1 MHERGGCLLNATLTE
16 MDENECRDF
25 LFLATDPDVND
36 YSDCDCFVTV
46 VLSYGING
54 AIMCCE
60 GETDKLIPVEDVIG
74 QFTAD
79 KCPSLAM
86 KPKLFFMQVKSLSL
100 TLSLSASKTII
111 IYYIY
116 IK

>member
-1 MHERGGCLLNATLTE
+1 MKMNVEIFFFVAT
-16 MDENECRDF
+16 N
-25 LFLATDPDVND
+25 PDVND
-36 YSDCDCFVTV
+36 YSDCDCFVMV

-60 GETDKLIPVEDVIG
+60 GETDRLIPVEDVIG

-86 KPKLFFMQVKSLSL
+86 KPKLFFMQVKYLSLTISLSL
-100 TLSLSASKTII
+100 SLCLQDYHNILYRHKVNM
-111 IYYIY
+111 
-116 IK
+116 

>member
-1 MHERGGCLLNATLTE
+1 M
-16 MDENECRDF
+16 
-25 LFLATDPDVND
+25 ND
-36 YSDCDCFVTV
+36 YSDCDCFVMV

-86 KPKLFFMQVKSLSL
+86 KPKLFFMQVKYLSLSL
-100 TLSLSASKTII
+100 FLSLSLSLSLSHTHYHNIL
-111 IYYIY
+111 YIH
-116 IK
+116 KVNM